1 MTGLPTDPA
10 TGPVQSPPT
19 CYRHTDRETWIR
31 CQRCDR
37 PICPDCMRSAAVGFQ
52 CPSCVKEGSRNTRQA
67 RTPYGGTRVADPRLT
82 TFVLIGLNVAVWL
95 LVQATGARTSTLLDK
110 LSLLPASSGYRLSDG
125 SIVVVK
131 GVSDGAWWQVLSS
144 VFTHEQVLHIG
155 FNMLALFF
163 LGPMLE
169 QVLGRAR
176 FLALYLVSGVA
187 GSAAVMLFSDPHT
200 QSLGASGAIFGLMGA
215 LAVVALKVRG
225 QVQTILV
232 WIGLN
237 LVFTFSVS
245 GISWQAHVGGLVT
258 GALLGAA
265 MVYAPR
271 RSRGLVQW
279 SATGAVLVLSLALIV
294 VRAAALG

>member
-1 MTGLPTDPA
+1 M
-10 TGPVQSPPT
+10 
-19 CYRHTDRETWIR
+19 
-31 CQRCDR
+31 
-37 PICPDCMRSAAVGFQ
+37 
-52 CPSCVKEGSRNTRQA
+52 
-67 RTPYGGTRVADPRLT
+67 
-82 TFVLIGLNVAVWL
+82 
-95 LVQATGARTSTLLDK
+95 
-110 LSLLPASSGYRLSDG
+110 
-125 SIVVVK
+125 VVK
-131 GVSDGAWWQVLSS
+131 GVSDGAWWQVLTS

-176 FLALYLVSGVA
+176 FLALYLVSGIA

-245 GISWQAHVGGLVT
+245 GISWQAHIGGLVT
-258 GALLGAA
+258 GVLLGAA

-271 RSRGLVQW
+271 RTRGLVQW
-279 SATGAVLVLSLALIV
+279 SATGAVLVLVTGA
-294 VRAAALG
+294 